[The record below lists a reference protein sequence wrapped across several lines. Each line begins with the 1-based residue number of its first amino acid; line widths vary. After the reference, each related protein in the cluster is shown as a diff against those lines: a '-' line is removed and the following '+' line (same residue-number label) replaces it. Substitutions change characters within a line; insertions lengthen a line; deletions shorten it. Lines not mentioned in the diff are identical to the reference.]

1 MEAHLIRNVA
11 VTHKQQ
17 GEPMNRHLIRE
28 KHIGITVAHNQAGS
42 PAAQQPSRMT
52 PSLGSDER
60 RFIAYDQSA
69 LQAAARTTAVPLVGC
84 VVSSPG

>member
-42 PAAQQPSRMT
+42 PAAQQPSS
-52 PSLGSDER
+52 P
-60 RFIAYDQSA
+60 
-69 LQAAARTTAVPLVGC
+69 AAQQDDIVARI
-84 VVSSPG
+84 